1 MKKILLTI
9 CCFVLMGGCSLSE
22 NFALVASDV
31 EQEPEVQEYQRRQT
45 EYKRAR
51 STEPELSDHY
61 DVYDEDN
68 FWKQK
73 EMREKEQEAEYKRF
87 KKEWAEFILKLGT
100 VTNGMKI
107 SVNVL

>member
-45 EYKRAR
+45 EYKSKINRTRIVRPLRRLRRGQLLETKRNAR
-51 STEPELSDHY
+51 ERTRS
-61 DVYDEDN
+61 
-68 FWKQK
+68 
-73 EMREKEQEAEYKRF
+73 
-87 KKEWAEFILKLGT
+87 
-100 VTNGMKI
+100 
-107 SVNVL
+107 